1 MATAGATHP
10 IFAAI
15 HRNRGMVLPF
25 AAIALLMVILIPLP
39 PAMLDFMLVLN
50 LTLSAIVLVT
60 TIFVTSPLE
69 FSVFPSLLLGVT
81 LFRLVLNAATTRLIL
96 TAGDRATNPDEAM
109 ASAGHV
115 VMAFSQFVSG
125 NSLAVGVI
133 IFVIIVVIQFVVITK
148 GATRIAE
155 VAARFTLDAMP
166 GKQMAI
172 DADLNA
178 GVIQEAEAR
187 RRREAVAQEA
197 DFYGAMDGASKFVRG
212 DAVAAIIITFVNILG
227 GLYVGMVEHNWP
239 AMKCLGLYT
248 RLTIGDGLVSQVP
261 AFIVSLGAGL
271 IVTRTSSR
279 GNLGDEMLSQV
290 LAKPQALVV
299 AAGFLFIMAVTDLP
313 RIPLIL
319 MGSSCAGLAYLLSR
333 NQQRVVAAA
342 ARDKQQAATKKEP

>member
-1 MATAGATHP
+1 MASAVATNP
-10 IFAAI
+10 IFAAVQ
-15 HRNRGMVLPF
+15 RNRGMILPLG
-25 AAIALLMVILIPLP
+25 AISLIMVIMVPLP
-39 PAMLDFMLVLN
+39 PAVLDFLLVVN
-50 LTLSAIVLVT
+50 ITPSAVGLVT
-60 TIFVTSPLE
+60 TIFGNSPLE
-69 FSVFPSLLLGVT
+69 FSVFPSLLLGTT

-96 TAGDRATNPDEAM
+96 TAGDRAATPEQAM
-109 ASAGHV
+109 SSAGHV
-115 VMAFSQFVSG
+115 VEAFSAFARG
-125 NSLAVGVI
+125 NPLAVGVI
-133 IFVIIVVIQFVVITK
+133 IFIIIVVIQFVVITK

-178 GVIQEAEAR
+178 GVIQEAEAK

-227 GLYVGMVEHNWP
+227 GLYVGMVEQHWEF
-239 AMKCLGLYT
+239 MKCLGLYT

-279 GNLGDEMLSQV
+279 GNLGDEMLGQV
-290 LAKPQALVV
+290 LAKPQALIV
-299 AAGFLFIMAVTDLP
+299 AAAFLMIMAITDLP
-313 RIPLIL
+313 KVPLL
-319 MGSSCAGLAYLLSR
+319 MTGASCAGLAYILTK
-333 NQQRVVAAA
+333 NQKR
-342 ARDKQQAATKKEP
+342 